1 MRKSVYIGIAL
12 FTIILAVTVGLISH
26 IYKNEK
32 MERAAN
38 NRIKE
43 INSVINNTIIQA
55 SSQEE
60 KTTPNT
66 KIIFETYFVKC
77 GHSEVEQNI
86 INAEDVNKTKE
97 QISEK
102 YSDYK
107 LIRFSTDEI
116 KFYREKNQMCQNHYV
131 LKEKDGK
138 IVVYYFDETGEEK
151 LKNETD
157 ILTKYLPDED
167 IELLKKGIKANSEAQ
182 LNQIL
187 SDYE

>member
-1 MRKSVYIGIAL
+1 MRKSVYIGIVL
-12 FTIILAVTVGLISH
+12 FTIILAITIGLISH

-32 MERAAN
+32 MEKASM
-38 NRIKE
+38 NRLREVNSITN
-43 INSVINNTIIQA
+43 NSVVQA
-55 SSQEE
+55 VSQEE

-66 KIIFETYFVKC
+66 MIIFETYFAKC
-77 GHSEVEQNI
+77 GHSEVEKNLVKT
-86 INAEDVNKTKE
+86 EDVNKTKE
-97 QISEK
+97 QIREK

-107 LIRFSTDEI
+107 LVRFSQEEI
-116 KFYREKNQMCQNHYV
+116 KFYREKNQMCENHYV

-138 IVVYYFDETGEEK
+138 IVVYSFDESGAET
-151 LKNETD
+151 LKTETD
-157 ILTKYLPDED
+157 ILTKYLPEED